1 MVYGLNMTR
10 TFISWFKT
18 LFGICILLLLFSS
31 INLQAEQIKKP
42 IKIVSPNDPPFYF
55 SLRNGDKTG
64 YYVEFWRLWSKT
76 TGLPIEFEIT
86 TMDIAL
92 EYAKNN
98 EAVIAGLF
106 INENRKQWAD
116 FSLPFHRVKT
126 GILYNNKI
134 SKTSK
139 LASHKNIRVAVYY
152 GTYQAEYIKKHYPSL
167 KLHYYKS
174 TVDGINMLLNSE
186 VDALIGE
193 LPSLNSN
200 LAKLELTGVFT
211 LSDEILLENEV
222 HATLGKGQDELLST
236 INRGLENIPIE
247 LIIELE
253 KKWLPLHKSFF
264 KNKANLSTLT
274 LAEINWLQRNQSF
287 SAGISLAS
295 YPFGFLNSDEVVDG
309 IVADYTQAISEL
321 LNININYIKSN
332 SWENSFEQFQLG
344 NIDIMLDIIK
354 TPERAK
360 KIKFSESYFESHT
373 AIATKKNTFYAE
385 DMNDLNNKIVGV
397 QPGYAFELVGNNHPE
412 IDIKLMSSV
421 QEGLEKLHNGEIDAF
436 IEAIA
441 IINYEIER
449 AQYTDIHIT
458 GFTPYKFELSIA
470 VRKGLEPL
478 VPIFNKVIASM
489 SDKQKATIANSWL
502 SIKVQSGVE
511 TKTILLWVLPIT
523 TLVLIIILYILYINK
538 RLKTEISSRIV
549 SDEERQKIESQ
560 FHQSQKMEALGKLTG
575 GIAHDFNNLLGIIM
589 GYSELLKNLQND
601 PAKLSDYA
609 NHIHHAGERGS
620 KLTKKL
626 LSFTKKQSSN
636 AEVLDINTL
645 LLQQQDVLQ
654 KYLTARINLS
664 LDLDDAIWSVLLDF
678 SDLEDTILNL
688 SINAMHAM
696 DDVTNAELT
705 IKTCNQSINNIEAKM
720 LGLTEGDY
728 VLLSVTDIGCGMD
741 EVIKGKIFEPYFS
754 TKGDEGS
761 GLGLSQVF
769 AFLQRSGGAINVLSE
784 PNHGTQIVL
793 YFPRLQVEADLDIS
807 VIAKDENDLKGNE
820 VILVVDDE
828 ELLCEFAM
836 ELLCEQGYQV
846 FSATSGIDALK
857 KLAEENIDL
866 MVTDIIMPEM
876 DGHQLAAQ
884 VLKDSPNMKVQLV
897 SGFNYDAHSE
907 LVDQMLIKNI
917 LHKPYTSEEL
927 LKCVRSFFQK

>member
-1 MVYGLNMTR
+1 MEQRLIY
-10 TFISWFKT
+10 WFKRI
-18 LFGICILLLLFSS
+18 FEICFLILLFSTV
-31 INLQAEQIKKP
+31 NLQAEQIIKP
-42 IKIVSPNDPPFYF
+42 IKIVSPSDPPFYF
-55 SLRNGDKTG
+55 TLRNGDITG
-64 YYVEFWRLWSKT
+64 YYVEFWKLWSTT

-86 TMDIAL
+86 TMDVAL

-98 EAVIAGLF
+98 KAVIAGLF
-106 INENRKQWAD
+106 INEKRKKWAD

-126 GILYNNKI
+126 GILYNNQF

-139 LASHKNIRVAVYY
+139 LVSHKDIRVAVYY
-152 GTYQAEYIKKHYPSL
+152 GTYQADYIKKHYPSL
-167 KLHYYKS
+167 KLHYYRS

-193 LPSLNSN
+193 LPSFNSN

-211 LSDEILLENEV
+211 LSDETLLENEV

-236 INRGLENIPIE
+236 INIGIENIPIE
-247 LIIELE
+247 LIMELE
-253 KKWLPLHKSFF
+253 RKWLPLHKSFF
-264 KNKANLSTLT
+264 KDEVNLSTLT
-274 LAEINWLQRNQSF
+274 LAEINWLEGNQSF

-295 YPFGFLNSDEVVDG
+295 YPFGFLNSDKSIDG
-309 IVADYTQAISEL
+309 IVPDYTNTISKL
-321 LNININYIKSN
+321 LNININYVEGV
-332 SWENSFEQFQLG
+332 SWENSFEQFKLG
-344 NIDIMLDIIK
+344 NIDMMLDIVK

-360 KIKFSESYFESHT
+360 KIFFSESYFESHT
-373 AIATKKNTFYAE
+373 AIAIRKNTFHAE
-385 DMNDLNNKIVGV
+385 DINDLNNKVVGV
-397 QPGYAFELVGNNHPE
+397 QPGYAFELIGNNHPE

-449 AQYTDIHIT
+449 SQYTDIHIT

-478 VPIFNKVIASM
+478 VSILNKVIASLT
-489 SDKQKATIANSWL
+489 DKQKATIANSWL

-511 TKTILLWVLPIT
+511 IKTILLWVLPIT
-523 TLVLIIILYILYINK
+523 ALVLIIILYILYINK
-538 RLKTEISSRIV
+538 RLKTEVSSRIV
-549 SDEERQKIESQ
+549 SDEERQRIEAL

-589 GYSELLKNLQND
+589 GYSELLKNLHNV
-601 PAKLSDYA
+601 PAKLTDYA

-636 AEVLDINTL
+636 AERLDINTL
-645 LLQQQDVLQ
+645 LLQQEDVLQ
-654 KYLTARINLS
+654 KYLTARIHLS
-664 LDLDDAIWSVLLDF
+664 LELEDDIWPVLLDF

-696 DDVTNAELT
+696 DNATNAKLT
-705 IKTCNQSINNIEAKM
+705 IKTCNQSINTLEAKM

-728 VLLSVTDIGCGMD
+728 VLISITDTGCGMD
-741 EVIKGKIFEPYFS
+741 EITKEKIFEPYFS

-769 AFLQRSGGAINVLSE
+769 AFLQRSGGTVNVLSE
-784 PNHGTQIVL
+784 PNQGTQIVL
-793 YFPRLQVEADLDIS
+793 YFPRSQVEVGTDSI
-807 VIAKDENDLKGNE
+807 ITKDEKDLRGNE

-828 ELLCEFAM
+828 ELLCKFAM
-836 ELLCEQGYQV
+836 ELLCEQGYKV
-846 FSATSGIDALK
+846 FSATSGKDALK
-857 KLAEENIDL
+857 KLAEEDIDL
-866 MVTDIIMPEM
+866 MLTDIIMPEM
-876 DGHQLAAQ
+876 DGHQLTSQ
-884 VLKDSPNMKVQLV
+884 VLVDCPNMKIQLV
-897 SGFNYDAHSE
+897 SGFNDDAHSE
-907 LVDQMLIKNI
+907 LVDQILIKNI
-917 LHKPYTSEEL
+917 LYKPYTSEEL
-927 LKCVRSFFQK
+927 LKCVRSFFPK